1 MVKALMTPSMKH
13 VFRNM
18 YYISFFVYQYKSTNG
33 TNMNKRY
40 KFTRHGNAK
49 GIPEIKIKYKILCF

>member
-1 MVKALMTPSMKH
+1 MVKALMTPNMKH

-40 KFTRHGNAK
+40 KFTRH
-49 GIPEIKIKYKILCF
+49 